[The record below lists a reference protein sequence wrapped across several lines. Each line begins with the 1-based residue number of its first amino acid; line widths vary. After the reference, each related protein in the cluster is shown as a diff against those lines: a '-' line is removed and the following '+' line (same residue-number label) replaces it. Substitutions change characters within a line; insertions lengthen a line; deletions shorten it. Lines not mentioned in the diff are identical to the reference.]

1 MAAACAVACHANAL
15 IFLTDVPGVKD
26 AGGSVM
32 HCLPLKQVPGLVRD
46 SVIGGGMLPKLEA
59 CGHALQ
65 HGVGRVR
72 ILPAEQAH
80 MLPQFYFAKLECGT
94 EVLVA

>member
-1 MAAACAVACHANAL
+1 
-15 IFLTDVPGVKD
+15 
-26 AGGSVM
+26 
-32 HCLPLKQVPGLVRD
+32 
-46 SVIGGGMLPKLEA
+46 MLPKLEA

-80 MLPQFYFAKLECGT
+80 MLSQFYFAKLGCGT